1 MWLQAKTDSR
11 RSLSRHVTLTGRG
24 RPSCNT
30 RSAELQ
36 KGGGQH
42 NPLHPSAPGQL
53 TYLDGRLS
61 PQEQLEALG
70 VVCQAAVVQ
79 GRAALACLFIQ
90 VPAARNTDTE
100 R

>member
-1 MWLQAKTDSR
+1 MQ
-11 RSLSRHVTLTGRG
+11 
-24 RPSCNT
+24 SC
-30 RSAELQ
+30 RKEVE
-36 KGGGQH
+36 GGQQ

-70 VVCQAAVVQ
+70 VVRQAAVVQ

-90 VPAARNTDTE
+90 VPAARNTE